1 MTIDEK
7 IGIVSGVGTFSS
19 RCTGNTSPVQRL
31 GIPSICFNDG
41 PAGYPPSLG
50 LR

>member
-7 IGIVSGVGTFSS
+7 IGVVSGVGTFNSQ
-19 RCTGNTSPVQRL
+19 CIGNNYPVPRL

-41 PAGYPPSLG
+41 PAG
-50 LR
+50 